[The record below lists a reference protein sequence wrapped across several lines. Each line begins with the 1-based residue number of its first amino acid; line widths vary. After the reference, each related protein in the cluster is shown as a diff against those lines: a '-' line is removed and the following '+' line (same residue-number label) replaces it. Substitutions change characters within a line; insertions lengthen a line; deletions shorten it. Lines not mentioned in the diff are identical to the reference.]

1 MDWST
6 CGLDNSQTG
15 HLEEC
20 LTKIWR
26 KKIIALNVMF
36 SNSLSA
42 SSPVRELSSPRLEW
56 PKVGLSVNCPVSKW
70 AKASGERLCGAKLQK
85 KSMLVHC
92 SLKKMTSDES
102 SFYLR
107 SSKQA
112 NKNSAGARAKIG
124 GDWIK
129 IWEGLSSLAA
139 IASAVTD

>member
-1 MDWST
+1 
-6 CGLDNSQTG
+6 
-15 HLEEC
+15 
-20 LTKIWR
+20 
-26 KKIIALNVMF
+26 
-36 SNSLSA
+36 
-42 SSPVRELSSPRLEW
+42 
-56 PKVGLSVNCPVSKW
+56 
-70 AKASGERLCGAKLQK
+70 
-85 KSMLVHC
+85 
-92 SLKKMTSDES
+92 MTSDES